1 MQGEIEIKAAYV
13 LNQEN
18 ISEST
23 LQVDIRDTGVG
34 IAEEDLGKLFTRFG
48 KLQRTAEINSEGL
61 GLGLTI
67 VRQIVESA
75 GGAVTVNSA
84 GPDQGSTFSFT
95 MKMEPVEKQSE
106 DEKILAQSGIIF
118 FEQTAEE
125 SVESPIARE

>member
-1 MQGEIEIKAAYV
+1 MNLVKNALKFTMQGEIEIKAAYV
-13 LNQEN
+13 LNEEN

-23 LQVDIRDTGVG
+23 LQVDIQDTGVG

-75 GGAVTVNSA
+75 GGAVTVTSA
-84 GPDQGSTFSFT
+84 GPD
-95 MKMEPVEKQSE
+95 
-106 DEKILAQSGIIF
+106 
-118 FEQTAEE
+118 
-125 SVESPIARE
+125 